1 MQGVSEAQQIV
12 FLEKK
17 LEEQL
22 EIIETLQKTLKEK
35 DRELGAYKNALSP
48 SSETKAAYIGEI
60 EWTRSNINDDGEE
73 ELEILSLPWTEM
85 KEFMALIRGYAK
97 STMNKKG

>member
-1 MQGVSEAQQIV
+1 MK
-12 FLEKK
+12 KK

-35 DRELGAYKNALSP
+35 DRELGAYKNALYP

-73 ELEILSLPWTEM
+73 ELEILSLPWVEM

-97 STMNKKG
+97 SIISRG

>member
-1 MQGVSEAQQIV
+1 MQGASEAQQIV

-22 EIIETLQKTLKEK
+22 EVMEALQKALKER

-48 SSETKAAYIGEI
+48 LTETKAAYIGEI

-97 STMNKKG
+97 SIISRG

>member
-1 MQGVSEAQQIV
+1 MQGASEAQQIV

-22 EIIETLQKTLKEK
+22 EMIEGLQKALKEK
-35 DRELGAYKNALSP
+35 DKELGAYKNALSP

-60 EWTRSNINDDGEE
+60 EWTRSNFDENGVEE
-73 ELEILSLPWTEM
+73 VEILSLPWVEM

-97 STMNKKG
+97 SIISRG